1 MFGATNIGDYAPQ
14 WYMPIQQTGVLND
27 FGGWTQ
33 TTTSIYAPEPTV
45 KLTAKK
51 HAVVARATGQVVEA
65 HDSKDEALAAAKR
78 LAAKEQDEYWV
89 FSPTVTVRPK
99 PVDLEPPAF
108 LWLLILYSRDMTVF
122 FV

>member
-1 MFGATNIGDYAPQ
+1 MFGTTGDQLPISGSGPN
-14 WYMPIQQTGVLND
+14 WYVPSQQQTYPD
-27 FGGWTQ
+27 FGWSQ
-33 TTTSIYAPEPTV
+33 VMTTVSSFTERTV

-51 HAVVARATGQVVEA
+51 HAVVSRATGQVVEA

-99 PVDLEPPAF
+99 PVDLEV
-108 LWLLILYSRDMTVF
+108 IE
-122 FV
+122 